1 MPLSAALSSPRPPP
15 PAAPLKF
22 THLIKAPGFPYT
34 PGTAALCVCSGF
46 YLGPGTTSGGGGG
59 GGVGSWERAPG
70 PHTPREAP
78 SLTHKAVC
86 HCRPAGHTPFSLN
99 IPGHPVT
106 SILSILPTLPGQHS
120 STGARWGGQRPS
132 SSGTSSGHG
141 DLLHAWSPSRT
152 FCKCL
157 LNIYYTPSPGGRG
170 GEEGPQPHS
179 PLPWSWHSCCGNRWQ
194 TQALRVRGCSVLQGA
209 EIRQGRKTGSAG
221 GRFTPMGLAEV
232 PLQVAQE
239 WRARLASPSTHSE
252 SHTQEGKA
260 RRGTET
266 HTGSLSSWL

>member
-1 MPLSAALSSPRPPP
+1 MGWVPG
-15 PAAPLKF
+15 KE
-22 THLIKAPGFPYT
+22 HLG
-34 PGTAALCVCSGF
+34 
-46 YLGPGTTSGGGGG
+46 
-59 GGVGSWERAPG
+59 R
-70 PHTPREAP
+70 TPRE
-78 SLTHKAVC
+78 
-86 HCRPAGHTPFSLN
+86 RPPVSRTKLFVTAGRPHTLLSEHSRSPRHLHPQHPAHPPWPALLHRCQVGRTASFLL
-99 IPGHPVT
+99 GHF
-106 SILSILPTLPGQHS
+106 L
-120 STGARWGGQRPS
+120 
-132 SSGTSSGHG
+132 GHG

-239 WRARLASPSTHSE
+239 WRTRLASPSTHSE